1 MDTGGERHGRV
12 CRSFPTAGLVPG
24 KWSREVEAGW
34 KRAARPPGEIIH
46 VGDDI
51 RQRPLIL
58 LDVTARLDAVSP
70 RTAVADRHATVSV
83 IDRTCRGE
91 LRSFHPL
98 RVPLF
103 SGYDSA
109 HRTRVVPLQIILYI
123 LMGDFLGFRGPLGN
137 TFAAVY

>member
-1 MDTGGERHGRV
+1 MSAFVVRFLRLGSSQGNGPAKSGR
-12 CRSFPTAGLVPG
+12 AGV
-24 KWSREVEAGW
+24 
-34 KRAARPPGEIIH
+34 AARPPGEIIH

-83 IDRTCRGE
+83 IDRTYRGE